1 MKYYNENLF
10 LFCDLKIFF
19 LWLVFLILFVVRER
33 KIDDKNVFFFCIG
46 NLKER
51 KEGRKFENGKD
62 DFMIY
67 IVFLVCEI
75 SENFCIYY
83 I

>member
-33 KIDDKNVFFFCIG
+33 KLDDKNVFFFCIG

-51 KEGRKFENGKD
+51 KEGRKF
-62 DFMIY
+62 
-67 IVFLVCEI
+67 
-75 SENFCIYY
+75 
-83 I
+83 